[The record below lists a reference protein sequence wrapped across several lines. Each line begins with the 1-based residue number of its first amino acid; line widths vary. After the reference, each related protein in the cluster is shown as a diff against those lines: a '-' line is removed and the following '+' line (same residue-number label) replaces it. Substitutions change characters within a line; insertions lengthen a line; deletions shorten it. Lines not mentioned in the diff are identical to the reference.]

1 MPALILFALFVGVP
15 IVEIGLFI
23 QVGGFI
29 GLWPTLFIVIATA
42 LAGTA
47 LLRAQGFGVMARAQ
61 EALNRGEVPVDQA
74 IHGVFLL
81 VAGLLLLTPGFMT
94 DAFGFALFVP
104 PVRLALGRFIWQA
117 IQNSPNFQV
126 HTTMETHSAQSWHA
140 QPFQEEDEP
149 FRPDLTPG
157 TPNPDSPWGGGTQ
170 GSGHAA
176 DNVVDITPLRPG
188 SANDSDTSNTTRG
201 DKE

>member
-15 IVEIGLFI
+15 IIEIGLFI

-29 GLWPTLFIVIATA
+29 GLWPTLLIVIGTA
-42 LAGTA
+42 IAGTA

-94 DAFGFALFVP
+94 DAMGFALFVP

-117 IQNSPNFQV
+117 SQNSPNFQV
-126 HTTMETHSAQSWHA
+126 HTTMEAHRAERWSAP
-140 QPFQEEDEP
+140 PFQDEDEP
-149 FRPDLTPG
+149 FQPDLTPG
-157 TPNPDSPWGGGTQ
+157 TPNPDSPWGTS
-170 GSGHAA
+170 GSAA

-188 SANDSDTSNTTRG
+188 GASDSDSPKKPVGN
-201 DKE
+201 DND